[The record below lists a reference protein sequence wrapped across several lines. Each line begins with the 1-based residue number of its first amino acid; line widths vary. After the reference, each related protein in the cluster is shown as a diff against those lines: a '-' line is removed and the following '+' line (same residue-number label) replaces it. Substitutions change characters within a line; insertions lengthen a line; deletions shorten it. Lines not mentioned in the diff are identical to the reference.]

1 MATGQALYAANCTG
15 CHGTSKAS
23 DTKVN
28 TASKITSVMS
38 SVSNHVNAGLNT
50 RFSAQDKLDLA
61 AYVASP
67 K

>member
-1 MATGQALYAANCTG
+1 VATGQAIYTANCTG

-28 TASKITSVMS
+28 TATKVTSVMN

-50 RFSAQDKLDLA
+50 RFTDQDKLDLA

>member
-1 MATGQALYAANCTG
+1 VASGQAIYTANCTG

-28 TASKITSVMS
+28 TASKITTVMN
-38 SVSNHVNAGLNT
+38 SVSSHVNAGLNT
-50 RFSAQDKLDLA
+50 RFSDQNKLDLA
-61 AYVASP
+61 AYIASP